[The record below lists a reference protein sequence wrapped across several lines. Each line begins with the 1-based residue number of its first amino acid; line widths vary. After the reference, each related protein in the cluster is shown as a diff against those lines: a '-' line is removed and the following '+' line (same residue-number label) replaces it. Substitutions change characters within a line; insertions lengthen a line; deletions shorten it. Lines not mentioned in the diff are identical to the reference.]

1 MVRFLVAAAVLAA
14 GTALSANA
22 ANAADLLPPPPALDG
37 PLRGSIVADS
47 GFYVRG
53 DLGIA
58 LNTTAKGSSTSTN
71 SGAAFTPPNL
81 SYDETTITSGP
92 IFGVG
97 AGYRFNNW
105 FRADVTGEYR
115 GGGTWRSR
123 ESYDDTPGPST
134 SCVGA
139 TSGPATTRCSDIYKA
154 SIDHGLF
161 LANGYFDVM
170 SFGSVTPYVGVG
182 IGTAYNRIGK
192 ISDTSGTSL
201 TAGTEYGN
209 VATKWNLAWALMA
222 GASVNVARGLD
233 LDLGYRYVDMGKMD
247 GGTTNCTCTLS
258 EVQHFKF
265 ASHDFRVGLRY
276 AFGDTAP
283 APMPMR
289 APTLMQR
296 Y

>member
-1 MVRFLVAAAVLAA
+1 M
-14 GTALSANA
+14 
-22 ANAADLLPPPPALDG
+22 
-37 PLRGSIVADS
+37 
-47 GFYVRG
+47 RG
-53 DLGIA
+53 D
-58 LNTTAKGSSTSTN
+58 
-71 SGAAFTPPNL
+71 
-81 SYDETTITSGP
+81 
-92 IFGVG
+92 
-97 AGYRFNNW
+97 
-105 FRADVTGEYR
+105 
-115 GGGTWRSR
+115 
-123 ESYDDTPGPST
+123 
-134 SCVGA
+134 
-139 TSGPATTRCSDIYKA
+139 ATTHY
-154 SIDHGLF
+154 
-161 LANGYFDVM
+161 
-170 SFGSVTPYVGVG
+170 
-182 IGTAYNRIGK
+182 
-192 ISDTSGTSL
+192 
-201 TAGTEYGN
+201 AGTEYGN

>member
-1 MVRFLVAAAVLAA
+1 MVRFLVAAAVLPA

-58 LNTTAKGSSTSTN
+58 LNTTAKGSSTITN

-139 TSGPATTRCSDIYKA
+139 TSGPATTRCSDI
-154 SIDHGLF
+154 
-161 LANGYFDVM
+161 
-170 SFGSVTPYVGVG
+170 
-182 IGTAYNRIGK
+182 
-192 ISDTSGTSL
+192 
-201 TAGTEYGN
+201 
-209 VATKWNLAWALMA
+209 
-222 GASVNVARGLD
+222 
-233 LDLGYRYVDMGKMD
+233 
-247 GGTTNCTCTLS
+247 
-258 EVQHFKF
+258 
-265 ASHDFRVGLRY
+265 
-276 AFGDTAP
+276 
-283 APMPMR
+283 
-289 APTLMQR
+289 
-296 Y
+296 